1 MIFHARGAYL
11 RELGGDMP
19 IQDEA
24 LRQRL
29 AAAVANQR
37 KLREAMGAVMLED
50 AEVLDEEDDEE
61 RGPIVEDMER
71 QP

>member
-1 MIFHARGAYL
+1 MAASFRGL
-11 RELGGDMP
+11 VGGKLP

-29 AAAVANQR
+29 ATAVANQR
-37 KLREAMGAVMLED
+37 KLREAMGAVVLED

-61 RGPIVEDMER
+61 RVPIVEDMER
-71 QP
+71 KP